1 VLDFEEAGIRARFER
16 PWSEISAMGSRRL
29 SSRVLF
35 RLLIAAT
42 AFVSPVALLAQ
53 DLGAAAKIIV
63 MTGRVSVLKDGMEW
77 ARTMGDVVEPKQI
90 IVTGPDG
97 YAKFQLTDGSTFEV
111 FQNTKTVFRDTPGWS
126 ELLNVLIGR
135 VKVYVEH
142 RNGPNPQRVTTQT
155 AVISVRGTGFDVV
168 VEDEDATTFVSVDEG
183 TVNVRHQRFGG
194 NGVDLRTGD
203 SIRVFKDQPL
213 ARVVDKG
220 SAARVVL
227 RAAAQAVYD
236 ALYRRSIGGGG
247 SSGGAASGGG
257 TAGGGGAQ
265 GDKGKGGTS
274 GSAGGSSG
282 GGTAPPPPPPTGP

>member
-1 VLDFEEAGIRARFER
+1 MLDFEEAGIRARFER
-16 PWSEISAMGSRRL
+16 PWSEINAMGSRRL

-35 RLLIAAT
+35 RLLITAT

-53 DLGAAAKIIV
+53 DSGAAAKIVV
-63 MTGRVSVLKDGMEW
+63 MTGRVSVLRDGMEW
-77 ARTMGDVVEPKQI
+77 ARAMGDVVEPRQI

-97 YAKFQLTDGSTFEV
+97 YAKFQLADGSTFEV

-142 RNGPNPQRVTTQT
+142 KNGPNPQRVTTQT
-155 AVISVRGTGFDVV
+155 AVISVRGTVFDVV

-236 ALYRRSIGGGG
+236 ALYRRSIGGG
-247 SSGGAASGGG
+247 SSSGGG
-257 TAGGGGAQ
+257 TAGAGTGAQ

-274 GSAGGSSG
+274 GGAGGSSG